1 MSSRIYPTL
10 VIVLAIFLGPK
21 SFPQSTESY
30 LHIPPTGVKSG
41 EDVEVVILLIQ
52 DDPVVSGMLFFRE
65 QGEISYQEIPME
77 YNAGSW
83 VGIIPGF
90 RVVEPGL
97 EYAAV
102 LQKMDSGQIGIPF
115 DENPFANPLQ
125 FSVRGDTEIKTKKK
139 KETDTGDFV
148 DVDILILS
156 PEVGSLNRPN
166 EVVISL
172 SLFNAPTID
181 QGNYQVLLDGKDV
194 TAVTIIAGDVLSLVP
209 EQELNPGLHTVRIY
223 FKTSFGLDVTPVE
236 WSFNVNKGMVNMT
249 EAFKYK
255 GSLNGKNSI
264 NTASGITLAENEYNA
279 KFDAELSWVKARYSI
294 RRSSRES
301 PYMQPLNRE
310 ALTLQV
316 ADYLKLEYGDIY
328 PALSPYLLDGKRV
341 RGQHINIDLPYFE
354 VQYVNGELN
363 RGVQYQNK
371 IDGALEIIENDTKID
386 SSGSLVTTIYSLTR
400 TGYTFPRGIL
410 AARLSL
416 NAFKSLKAGVHFLR
430 VKDDFS
436 KIKRSV
442 PGTST
447 FAVDSTLGSIPAGDY
462 SFSEFSQLATA
473 LGNSFIIP
481 EKNWNDGTPL
491 ENIVFGFDF
500 EKALD
505 NRKLLFQ
512 MAWNM
517 SWTNTNIWDGALSLE
532 EADVLLDSLDNDSL
546 MNIPIKDFP
555 EPANYENIITIN
567 PLYMVPLVPLD
578 PIAFQEN
585 KLRAIIN
592 MPSSAF
598 NLRVKGSYSFN
609 NLLIE
614 YRQIGPEYKSMGNPY
629 LTNNVREF
637 IFNDR
642 VSALGRRL
650 MVAVG
655 YKYKDNNLTETVVNP
670 LQTKTLMLNTTLV
683 PGPGAVSLIFN
694 LQSINQG
701 NGIDSLATDSY
712 GNVLADNREDSQAL
726 NTMASVNIPSSGS
739 SSASTIA
746 FNVNSITYTDN
757 LAEDRKIDY
766 LFQKSDTKSYS
777 AVVSTRFAES
787 LSTAFSS
794 NMTKLYMPVMGENNI
809 AYKNESSWMS
819 MTMTAQYEMQFRL
832 FTFPWFDRITPNWQS
847 KLRFKGGLDYMTN
860 GEKDNTAIMLYG
872 GKFGADLD
880 IIKNLTLSA
889 NGSIRMN
896 YAKGNDSDGLDNDNN
911 GKIDD
916 TGENL
921 SINNSGFYMTLGY
934 RF

>member
-1 MSSRIYPTL
+1 
-10 VIVLAIFLGPK
+10 
-21 SFPQSTESY
+21 
-30 LHIPPTGVKSG
+30 
-41 EDVEVVILLIQ
+41 
-52 DDPVVSGMLFFRE
+52 
-65 QGEISYQEIPME
+65 
-77 YNAGSW
+77 
-83 VGIIPGF
+83 
-90 RVVEPGL
+90 
-97 EYAAV
+97 
-102 LQKMDSGQIGIPF
+102 
-115 DENPFANPLQ
+115 
-125 FSVRGDTEIKTKKK
+125 
-139 KETDTGDFV
+139 
-148 DVDILILS
+148 
-156 PEVGSLNRPN
+156 
-166 EVVISL
+166 
-172 SLFNAPTID
+172 
-181 QGNYQVLLDGKDV
+181 
-194 TAVTIIAGDVLSLVP
+194 
-209 EQELNPGLHTVRIY
+209 
-223 FKTSFGLDVTPVE
+223 
-236 WSFNVNKGMVNMT
+236 
-249 EAFKYK
+249 
-255 GSLNGKNSI
+255 
-264 NTASGITLAENEYNA
+264 
-279 KFDAELSWVKARYSI
+279 
-294 RRSSRES
+294 
-301 PYMQPLNRE
+301 
-310 ALTLQV
+310 
-316 ADYLKLEYGDIY
+316 
-328 PALSPYLLDGKRV
+328 
-341 RGQHINIDLPYFE
+341 
-354 VQYVNGELN
+354 
-363 RGVQYQNK
+363 
-371 IDGALEIIENDTKID
+371 
-386 SSGSLVTTIYSLTR
+386 
-400 TGYTFPRGIL
+400 
-410 AARLSL
+410 
-416 NAFKSLKAGVHFLR
+416 
-430 VKDDFS
+430 
-436 KIKRSV
+436 
-442 PGTST
+442 
-447 FAVDSTLGSIPAGDY
+447 
-462 SFSEFSQLATA
+462 
-473 LGNSFIIP
+473 
-481 EKNWNDGTPL
+481 
-491 ENIVFGFDF
+491 
-500 EKALD
+500 
-505 NRKLLFQ
+505 
-512 MAWNM
+512 
-517 SWTNTNIWDGALSLE
+517 
-532 EADVLLDSLDNDSL
+532 
-546 MNIPIKDFP
+546 
-555 EPANYENIITIN
+555 
-567 PLYMVPLVPLD
+567 MVPLVPLD

-585 KLRAIIN
+585 KFRAIIN

-701 NGIDSLATDSY
+701 NGIDSLVTDSY

>member
-10 VIVLAIFLGPK
+10 VIFIAIFLGPK
-21 SFPQSTESY
+21 SFPQSMESY
-30 LHIPPTGVKSG
+30 LHVPPTNAKKGK
-41 EDVEVVILLIQ
+41 DVEIVILLTQ
-52 DDPVVSGMLFFRE
+52 DDPVLSGMLFFRE

-77 YNAGSW
+77 YSAGSW
-83 VGIIPGF
+83 VAIIPGF

-102 LQKMDSGQIGIPF
+102 LQKMDSGQIAIPF
-115 DENPFANPLQ
+115 DENPFANPIQ
-125 FSVRGDTEIKTKKK
+125 FAVRGDMDIETKNK
-139 KETDTGDFV
+139 KEIDTGDFV
-148 DVDILILS
+148 DADILILS
-156 PEVGSLNRPN
+156 PEAGSLNRPD
-166 EVVISL
+166 EIVISL

-181 QGNYQVLLDGKDV
+181 QGNYKVILDGKEV
-194 TAVTIIAGDVLSLVP
+194 TAVTIIAGDVLSFVP
-209 EQELNPGLHTVRIY
+209 EQELNPGLHTVQIY
-223 FKTSFGLDVTPVE
+223 FKTSFGLDVIPVE
-236 WSFNVNKGMVNMT
+236 WSFNVNKGMVNMA

-279 KFDAELSWVKARYSI
+279 KFDGELSWIKARYSI
-294 RRSSRES
+294 RKSSRES

-341 RGQHINIDLPYFE
+341 RGQYINFDLPYFE

-363 RGVQYQNK
+363 RGVQFKNK
-371 IDGALEIIENDTKID
+371 KDGALKIIENDTKTD
-386 SSGSLVTTIYSLTR
+386 SSGSVLKTIYSLTR
-400 TGYTFPRGIL
+400 TGYTFPRDIV
-410 AARLSL
+410 ATRLSL
-416 NAFKSLKAGVHFLR
+416 KAFKSIKAGVHFLR
-430 VKDDFS
+430 VKDNFS
-436 KIKRSV
+436 EIKRSV

-447 FAVDSTLGSIPAGDY
+447 FAVDSTLDSIPAGDY
-462 SFSEFSQLATA
+462 SYSVFSQLATA
-473 LGNSFIIP
+473 LGDSIIIP
-481 EKNWNDGTPL
+481 EKNWNDGTPV

-512 MAWNM
+512 MAWNL
-517 SWTNTNIWDGALSLE
+517 SWTNTNIWDGSLSLE
-532 EADVLLDSLDNDSL
+532 DADVLLDSLDNDSL

-555 EPANYENIITIN
+555 EPADYENIITIN

-578 PIAFQEN
+578 PIAFQKN
-585 KLRAIIN
+585 KFRAIIN

-655 YKYKDNNLTETVVNP
+655 YKYKDNNLSETVANP
-670 LQTKTLMLNTTLV
+670 LQTKTLVFNTTLV

-701 NGIDSLATDSY
+701 NGIDSLVTDSY

-726 NTMASVNIPSSGS
+726 NTMASINIPSSGS
-739 SSASTIA
+739 SSSSTIA
-746 FNVNSITYTDN
+746 FNMNSITYKDN
-757 LAEDRKIDY
+757 IALDRKIGY

-777 AVVSTRFAES
+777 AVVSTRFKNY
-787 LSTAFSS
+787 LSTSFSS
-794 NMTKLYMPVMGENNI
+794 NMTKLFMPAMGENNI
-809 AYKNESSWMS
+809 VYKNESLWMS
-819 MTMTAQYEMQFRL
+819 MTMNAQYELQLRL
-832 FTFPWFDRITPNWQS
+832 FTFPWFDRIYPNWQS

-872 GKFGADLD
+872 GKFGAELD

-889 NGSIRMN
+889 NGSLRMN
-896 YAKGNDSDGLDNDNN
+896 YAKGNTSDGLDNDNN

-916 TGENL
+916 AGENL